1 MGQTWVRV
9 PRGPLLLPF
18 QDFFCE
24 WPTHP
29 SFGSVINATILVP
42 SDPSL
47 SLVGTTRWTHSERG
61 GGWFCATSGAHAR
74 ACQGSTQPGARDHMR
89 LAVRRLTAA
98 HYHRMRLPAGS
109 TLLRIRALP
118 APVDKLHSG
127 CRSPR
132 AVRIG
137 EEGFAGIL
145 RSGSKLTSAYY
156 LTLPLVAACSCA

>member
-1 MGQTWVRV
+1 MAGFV
-9 PRGPLLLPF
+9 LL
-18 QDFFCE
+18 
-24 WPTHP
+24 
-29 SFGSVINATILVP
+29 
-42 SDPSL
+42 
-47 SLVGTTRWTHSERG
+47 
-61 GGWFCATSGAHAR
+61 AHAR

-118 APVDKLHSG
+118 MPVDKLHSG

-132 AVRIG
+132 AVRNG

-145 RSGSKLTSAYY
+145 RPGSKLVSAYY
-156 LTLPLVAACSCA
+156 LTLLLVAACSCASPLASQGNEIECERYERPA